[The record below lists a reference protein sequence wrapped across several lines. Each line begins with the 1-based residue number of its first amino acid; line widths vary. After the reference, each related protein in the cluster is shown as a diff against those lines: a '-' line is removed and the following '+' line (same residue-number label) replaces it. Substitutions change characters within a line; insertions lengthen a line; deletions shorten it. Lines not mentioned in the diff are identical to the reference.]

1 MGVLSALKALPQ
13 VRRNTSR
20 FTEIVSVL
28 MKYGL
33 ADWLGA
39 SGPGFVRDRLVGAR
53 GEKLTEVSRPERLC
67 AAFQELGPTFV
78 KLGQMLSTRPD
89 LVGPEMAHTLEG
101 LQGDT
106 PPDPPDVVRRV
117 VESELGRSLEE
128 CFAEFDL
135 KPLGSASIGQV
146 HRAVLHDGS
155 KVAVKVQHDGI
166 QEIIRNDMELLA
178 VLAAAAE
185 EADEELMLYQ
195 PVRIADD
202 FERMLTRELDYN
214 RERTSIETFTANF
227 DGDETVHF
235 TKTWPELSSKRVLT
249 MEFLEGTSVKKHDEL
264 VAQGLDPAKIARDGA
279 NVWLKMILRDGF
291 FHADPHPGN
300 LLILE
305 GGQVGILDCGMV
317 GFIDES
323 TQERFGEL
331 LMAFV
336 SRDSAEIARQCLL
349 IGRAPANLDR
359 EAFRADLNEFCQTHL
374 SGDIAGIDFSAAIA
388 EAVEVIRRHHVTI
401 PGNFASLLRTIALLE
416 GTSRSLDTNFQLIE
430 LLQPYRHKLL
440 MRRMAPKAVLKRLFL
455 TTRDWDRLLRS
466 FPNDM
471 MELMDRLRTSS
482 LDVNL
487 RHRDLDVVTN
497 RVTWGILTAAVF
509 LGSSILLG
517 SRVPPLLWDTSI
529 FGLIGTLGAG
539 FLAVRLFWA
548 IWRGGG
554 LGH

>member
-1 MGVLSALKALPQ
+1 MGVLAALKALPQ

-39 SGPGFVRDRLVGAR
+39 GGPGFVRDRLVGSR
-53 GEKLTEVSRPERLC
+53 GERLTEVTRPERLC

-89 LVGPEMAHTLEG
+89 LVGPDMARTLEH
-101 LQGDT
+101 LQGNT
-106 PPDPPDVVRRV
+106 PADPPDMVRTT
-117 VESELGRSLEE
+117 VESELGGPLKTH
-128 CFAEFDL
+128 FAEFDL
-135 KPLGSASIGQV
+135 VPLGSASIGQV

-155 KVAVKVQHDGI
+155 QVAVKVQHDKI
-166 QEIIRNDMELLA
+166 QETIRNDMELLA

-185 EADEELMLYQ
+185 EADEELKIYQ

-202 FERMLTRELDYN
+202 FERAISRELDYE
-214 RERTSIETFTANF
+214 RERANIETFRENF
-227 DGDETVHF
+227 KEDETVCF
-235 TKTWPELSSKRVLT
+235 TRTWPELSSKRVLT
-249 MEFLEGTSVKKHDEL
+249 MEYLAGMAIRERDAL
-264 VAQGLDPAKIARDGA
+264 RAAGLDLSQLARNGA
-279 NVWLKMILRDGF
+279 DIWLKMILRDGF

-300 LLILE
+300 VLIHPSGE
-305 GGQVGILDCGMV
+305 IAVLDCGMV
-317 GFIDES
+317 GYLDEA
-323 TQERFGEL
+323 TQDQFGDL

-336 SRDSAEIARQCLL
+336 ARDSTEIARECLR

-374 SGDIAGIDFSAAIA
+374 AGEVSDIDFGAAIA
-388 EAVEVIRRHHVTI
+388 AALEVIRRHRVTL
-401 PGNFASLLRTIALLE
+401 PGSFAALLRTVALLE
-416 GTSRSLDTNFQLIE
+416 GTSRALDADFQLIE
-430 LLQPYRHKLL
+430 LLKPYRNKMLL
-440 MRRMAPKAVLKRLFL
+440 RRLAPQAVLKRLL
-455 TTRDWDRLLRS
+455 MTTRDWDRLVRS
-466 FPNDM
+466 LPNDL
-471 MELMDRLRTSS
+471 MEVMDRLRTSS

-487 RHRDLDVVTN
+487 RHRDLDVVSN
-497 RVTWGILTAAVF
+497 RVTWGILTASVF
-509 LGSSILLG
+509 LGSSILLA
-517 SRVPPLLWDTSI
+517 SRVPPLLLDTSI
-529 FGLIGTLGAG
+529 FGLIGSVGAG